1 MNLNQASANRLAFI
15 KRADR
20 IGTYISMFNHP
31 FNLIIHQAIP
41 AIAVGCPVIVK
52 PAEDNLHLSCRA
64 LIELLYESGLPSEYC
79 QMIIPE
85 SIEIATKVVS
95 DSRVAFLSFI
105 GSSKVGWYLKTKLS
119 PGARCALE
127 HGGMALFLERDA
139 NIDNAVKSIKRAGFI
154 MVVFVFQYKKFLFKK
169 I

>member
-1 MNLNQASANRLAFI
+1 M
-15 KRADR
+15 
-20 IGTYISMFNHP
+20 
-31 FNLIIHQAIP
+31 
-41 AIAVGCPVIVK
+41 IVK
-52 PAEDNLHLSCRA
+52 PAEDTPLSCRA

-127 HGGMALFLERDA
+127 HGGMGSPIPRERC
-139 NIDNAVKSIKRAGFI
+139 KH
-154 MVVFVFQYKKFLFKK
+154 
-169 I
+169 